1 MSAEMQARAT
11 WGRARPLQFP
21 LQPEEAPVADSVNLL
36 ADGEF
41 PMPATDPV
49 STELPLDASSTG
61 EVGETPATVTTEVEW
76 LGSPVEVEFPTPGP
90 VTASVPVFEQFATS
104 TSGTH
109 PPAHADVE
117 FPMPGVKSAASDKVV
132 RPAKKAAATKKAATK
147 KA

>member
-1 MSAEMQARAT
+1 VT
-11 WGRARPLQFP
+11 D
-21 LQPEEAPVADSVNLL
+21 PVIPL

-41 PMPATDPV
+41 PTPSAEPV
-49 STELPLDASSTG
+49 HTELPIDATSTG
-61 EVGETPATVTTEVEW
+61 EVDATPATVTTKAEW
-76 LGSPVEVEFPTPGP
+76 LDAPVEVEFPTPGP
-90 VTASVPVFEQFATS
+90 VTASTPVFEQFATS
-104 TSGTH
+104 TSGAH